1 MRSAWVA
8 MPMDRQHSRYSDSM
22 TDITT
27 LLTQGEHASLEFKQE
42 DVRPESLA
50 KELVAF
56 SNSLGGVVLIGV
68 ADDGA
73 ILGVTDRALIEQRVI
88 NVARHNVV
96 PAIDPEL
103 VWSCI
108 NGRDVCEVRV
118 GKGPAKPYQT
128 LDGKFLI
135 RIGSTNRQAT
145 KEELSRLF
153 QAAGLVH
160 FDISPVEQ
168 TGPEDLDESKL
179 QVYWQTY
186 YQLDYFRLDGDERIN
201 LLLNADLLSLHEGLP
216 VCTIGGLLIFGR
228 QPQRRLP
235 QSAIQFAAFN
245 GVEIT
250 DPLLDKKELMGVL
263 PDLIDNAA
271 ALVRLFL
278 PKPSTVNGLRR
289 EEQDC
294 IPPAAL
300 REALVNAVCHRDY
313 SLSHRRIQLF
323 LFRDR
328 LEIHSPGRLPNSL
341 TVQKIRSGNSAP
353 RNLLL
358 LKYLD
363 NMRYIDGLGRGVP
376 LMIRA
381 LGDRVSFAENGE
393 LFSVTIRL

>member
-1 MRSAWVA
+1 M
-8 MPMDRQHSRYSDSM
+8 
-22 TDITT
+22 DITT
-27 LLTQGEHASLEFKQE
+27 LLAQGEHASLEFKLE

-56 SNSLGGVVLIGV
+56 SNTLGGVVLIGV

-73 ILGVTDRALIEQRVI
+73 IHGVADRALIEQRVI

-103 VWSCI
+103 SWVRI
-108 NGRDVCEVRV
+108 EDRDVCRVTV
-118 GKGPAKPYQT
+118 GKGTAKPYQT

-135 RIGSTNRQAT
+135 RVGSTNRQAT

-168 TGPEDLDESKL
+168 TGPEDLDESRL
-179 QVYWQTY
+179 QTYWHTY
-186 YQLDYFRLDGDERIN
+186 YQIDYHRLDSDERLN
-201 LLLNADLLSLHEGLP
+201 LLLNADLLSLHEGVP
-216 VCTIGGLLIFGR
+216 VCTIGGLLMFGR

-235 QSAIQFAAFN
+235 QSAIQFAAFD
-245 GVEIT
+245 GLDIT
-250 DPLLDKKELMGVL
+250 DPLLDKKELTGAL
-263 PDLIDNAA
+263 PDLIENAA
-271 ALVRLFL
+271 ALIRLL
-278 PKPSTVNGLRR
+278 VPKPSTLDGLRR
-289 EEQDC
+289 EEQER
-294 IPPAAL
+294 IPPTAL

-313 SLSHRRIQLF
+313 SITHRRIQIF

-328 LEIHSPGRLPNSL
+328 LEVQSPGRLPNTL
-341 TVQKIRSGNSAP
+341 NLQKIRYGNSAP

-363 NMRYIDGLGRGVP
+363 NMRYIDGLGRGIP
-376 LMIRA
+376 LMIKA
-381 LGDRVSFAENGE
+381 LGERVSFAETGE
-393 LFSVTIRL
+393 VFSVTIRL